1 MNKVTHHSSETY
13 RSSLQLSRKRSDTS
27 ILNSRFSI
35 TNKKNPNSNHS
46 ICVLM
51 LQTYLSDILKTL
63 SSTNTISDSS
73 YQKLFSMKKILNDCM
88 SISKISLEFYCLVD
102 SALNFISK
110 LYSNPEISLIQDLIQ
125 LLLKIFSYIS
135 SYKYLADTISIPIRG
150 NKNLPI
156 HELLGELNIRINRI
170 TPRIINVTYI

>member
-63 SSTNTISDSS
+63 SSTNTISNSS

-88 SISKISLEFYCLVD
+88 SISKISLEFLLF
-102 SALNFISK
+102 SRFSFK
-110 LYSNPEISLIQDLIQ
+110 LYIKT
-125 LLLKIFSYIS
+125 LLKPRNLF
-135 SYKYLADTISIPIRG
+135 DTRLNSTFI
-150 NKNLPI
+150 KNFFIYFFLQI
-156 HELLGELNIRINRI
+156 LGRYHFYSNSRQ
-170 TPRIINVTYI
+170 